1 MVEWAQE
8 PEEARENPISWR
20 AWLRLRKDGGAR
32 LESQLKFKNLM
43 APTGPVWFSLALS
56 QGRSPRSLG
65 SGHTCLFGGLGS
77 SQALC
82 TSCSLCESTLP
93 AKPQLQQVAQP
104 SHPITFPS

>member
-65 SGHTCLFGGLGS
+65 SGHTWRVDPA
-77 SQALC
+77 QRAALC
-82 TSCSLCESTLP
+82 PGGRP
-93 AKPQLQQVAQP
+93 ASRGKTCVV
-104 SHPITFPS
+104 TVR